1 MSGVRI
7 PPPRPLIFDPVAMVE
22 IERPKPFLVVAVAH
36 QVEHRIV
43 TPEVAGSRPVS
54 HPTFCNQLFFEAS
67 CDDQGDPSHACKAS
81 RKVSA

>member
-7 PPPRPLIFDPVAMVE
+7 PPPRPLIFDPVALVE

-43 TPEVAGSRPVS
+43 TPEVVGSRPIS
-54 HPTFCNQLFFEAS
+54 HPIPRIDILCRSAGHGDRGL
-67 CDDQGDPSHACKAS
+67 CQGKPYSN
-81 RKVSA
+81 R

>member
-22 IERPKPFLVVAVAH
+22 IDRLKPFLVVAVAH

-43 TPEVAGSRPVS
+43 TPEVVGSRPIS
-54 HPTFCNQLFFEAS
+54 HPIPRIAILRRSAARLRT
-67 CDDQGDPSHACKAS
+67 S
-81 RKVSA
+81 RL

>member
-22 IERPKPFLVVAVAH
+22 IERRKPFLVVAVAH

-43 TPEVAGSRPVS
+43 TPEVVGSRPIS
-54 HPTFCNQLFFEAS
+54 HPI
-67 CDDQGDPSHACKAS
+67 S
-81 RKVSA
+81 RMAILCRSAVRLLMRRL